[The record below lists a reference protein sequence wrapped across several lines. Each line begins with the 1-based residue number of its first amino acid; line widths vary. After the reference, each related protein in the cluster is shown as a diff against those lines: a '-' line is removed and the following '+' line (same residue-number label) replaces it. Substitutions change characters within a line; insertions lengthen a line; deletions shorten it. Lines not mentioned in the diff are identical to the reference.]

1 MIIRHRWHI
10 CLILYLLLLLNI
22 IYSGTADAK
31 IVPSLCKINHPSDA
45 QVMWECRR
53 LRKGETLESLF
64 SDRWIDVVRFNRVDR
79 RHVYPGIYIKIP
91 KRLED
96 IKNFTPMPQY
106 YQPAESEAKFILMNL
121 SEQFLGAYEYGR
133 LVFSTPVA
141 TGEKGN
147 ETPIGEFRITAFDSL
162 HKSSLYFVEETDKPY
177 PMHYGLMFHISKK
190 GVSFWIH
197 GRDLPGYPASHGC
210 IGLYDEQMQ
219 KKYYGYP
226 KNPVLE
232 DANILFEW
240 VISPFVDDRKIHFL
254 EDGPKMLIIGNAP
267 DTALRSKTKD

>member
-1 MIIRHRWHI
+1 MKGL
-10 CLILYLLLLLNI
+10 LIFVLLFFVASVLEAAPI
-22 IYSGTADAK
+22 
-31 IVPSLCKINHPSDA
+31 PSLCKISHPSDS
-45 QVMWECRR
+45 QVTWECRR

-64 SDRWIDVVRFNRVDR
+64 DDRWRDIARFNRVDR
-79 RHVYPGIYIKIP
+79 RHVYPGIYIKVP

-96 IKNFTPMPQY
+96 IKDFTPMPRH
-106 YQPAESEAKFILMNL
+106 YQPAESEPKFILANL

-133 LVFSTPVA
+133 LVFSSPIA

-147 ETPIGEFRITAFDSL
+147 ETPDGEFRITAFDSR
-162 HKSSLYFVEETDKPY
+162 HTSSLYFIEKTKILY
-177 PMHYGLMFHISKK
+177 PMHYALRFYINKK

-226 KNPVLE
+226 KHPVLE
-232 DANILFEW
+232 DAKILFEW
-240 VISPFVDDRKIHFL
+240 VISPRVDDGKFYIL
-254 EDGPKMLIIGNAP
+254 NDGPKILIIGNAP
-267 DTALRSKTKD
+267 GTISHP